1 MDKLGFAT
9 LHQYDDRAD
18 YEVTLMSSPT
28 NIVNGLPL
36 PTALVEAIHAG
47 RWIVPAHE
55 KLRAAF
61 PLEPIVHPLFY
72 NLEGML
78 RENAGWQDET
88 LESYLGR
95 KCSSAYPGDID
106 PTKSVL
112 IADLGPDRLIAL
124 DYRESQ
130 ESPGVVYLTGDIES
144 QWIEAAPDIET
155 LLSILDL

>member
-1 MDKLGFAT
+1 M
-9 LHQYDDRAD
+9 
-18 YEVTLMSSPT
+18 MSSPNT
-28 NIVNGLPL
+28 IINGLPL
-36 PTALVEAIHAG
+36 PTALIQAIHAG

-72 NLEGML
+72 NLDCML

-88 LESYLGR
+88 LKPYLG
-95 KCSSAYPGDID
+95 KKSSSAYPGDID

-112 IADLGPDRLIAL
+112 IADLGPERLIAL

-130 ESPGVVYLTGDIES
+130 ENPSVVYLTGHIEP
-144 QWIEAAPDIET
+144 QWIEAAPNIET
-155 LLSILDL
+155 LLSALDL